1 MNDVTRQTE
10 DLFVNGE
17 FSQIIFIAIVWLR
30 REGWHQ
36 EAVRATLFN
45 IYFAVNIREC
55 HTPEMLVLLSF

>member
-36 EAVRATLFN
+36 EAEGH
-45 IYFAVNIREC
+45 AV
-55 HTPEMLVLLSF
+55 